1 MKRLFHLTLAW
12 QAATAA
18 GQCKRPAGWCESKG
32 QFLSDK
38 LDCDGDKKADIR
50 CVDTAGNFGVI
61 SSKAGCKASWPRG
74 QCTLWRDAEKAKV
87 LPCPRP
93 KGWCSHAGAKYT
105 GSQDC
110 DGDFIPDP
118 YCEDG
123 KGNKGAILSGLACAS
138 NWPKAKSCKP
148 PRARAITNTLFLC
161 GNRGGWGHN
170 NRFSTNVGPYNLP
183 ACMAYV
189 NSQRGCSKSFNYG
202 VGDGWCDC
210 VKSNPGAYKPREC
223 VPLFANSKSY
233 YTSYTLEGKSVTS
246 PLNLIA
252 ENYLCQNRGGFGGRN
267 GMSKNVGAKNLAAC
281 AAYVKGNKKCGP
293 FFDYGFKD
301 GWCDCVQVGK
311 GQCKFYTDAG
321 TQKSQY
327 STYSQFSKT
336 VYIGSSGGKN
346 KKCVSF
352 TDMECPSNAGDKGI
366 KVNQDYKNANDRFK
380 ITSTSKKVCA
390 KRVDNGGGWG
400 QKLAIT
406 CAFKNIPKYQ
416 ATAMTT
422 APGHLCVNR
431 GSNGGKD
438 KRYSK
443 MIGPKKYAECLKWV
457 QNTPTCGNHFNYGW
471 GQGYCDCV
479 PKGQD
484 FCKFYTQSSGGLLKA
499 GYSTYEIYTT
509 TTTTTTPKPTPKPT
523 PPPKVK
529 GLKSSKGWKVTK
541 GFPKCTID
549 ISSGVACI
557 VSNNYPKKYSREE
570 VCEISM
576 AKDVSRLNL
585 DMKSEKYFDFINIDG
600 KQYHGTLKAKVD
612 IKSKKLKWSSDFYE
626 GGSWKICKARKKN
639 MNVDLKKR

>member
-1 MKRLFHLTLAW
+1 MVCVTVFRLGRDSA
-12 QAATAA
+12 
-18 GQCKRPAGWCESKG
+18 
-32 QFLSDK
+32 
-38 LDCDGDKKADIR
+38 
-50 CVDTAGNFGVI
+50 
-61 SSKAGCKASWPRG
+61 SSTPT
-74 QCTLWRDAEKAKV
+74 Q
-87 LPCPRP
+87 
-93 KGWCSHAGAKYT
+93 
-105 GSQDC
+105 
-110 DGDFIPDP
+110 
-118 YCEDG
+118 
-123 KGNKGAILSGLACAS
+123 
-138 NWPKAKSCKP
+138 
-148 PRARAITNTLFLC
+148 
-161 GNRGGWGHN
+161 GH
-170 NRFSTNVGPYNLP
+170 
-183 ACMAYV
+183 
-189 NSQRGCSKSFNYG
+189 K
-202 VGDGWCDC
+202 
-210 VKSNPGAYKPREC
+210 
-223 VPLFANSKSY
+223 
-233 YTSYTLEGKSVTS
+233 
-246 PLNLIA
+246 
-252 ENYLCQNRGGFGGRN
+252 
-267 GMSKNVGAKNLAAC
+267 
-281 AAYVKGNKKCGP
+281 
-293 FFDYGFKD
+293 
-301 GWCDCVQVGK
+301 
-311 GQCKFYTDAG
+311 
-321 TQKSQY
+321 KSQY

-484 FCKFYTQSSGGLLKA
+484 VCKFYTQS
-499 GYSTYEIYTT
+499 
-509 TTTTTTPKPTPKPT
+509 
-523 PPPKVK
+523 PKVK

-549 ISSGVACI
+549 ISSGVACV